1 MPFKN
6 FRMWRSR
13 LPHWR
18 ADEVTYFV
26 RFKHRRPLT
35 AAERSLLLQ
44 TFLRTGSRKLDID
57 AACVLSEETSLVF
70 RAQQTGKETPYE
82 ISKVV
87 EPVKR
92 KVGAKIIANTGE
104 PWSPFWEESFDR
116 IIRDEPE
123 YEEKMA
129 EIEEAAFAESES
141 DAASEI
147 GWLYFKGSN

>member
-35 AAERSLLLQ
+35 EAERCLLLQ
-44 TFLRTGSRKLDID
+44 TFLRSGSRKLDID
-57 AACVLSEETSLVF
+57 AACVMQEETSLVF
-70 RAQQTGKETPYE
+70 RAQQTGKGTPYE

-92 KVGAKIIANTGE
+92 KVGAKIIDNTGE
-104 PWSPFWEESFDR
+104 RWSPFWEESFDR
-116 IIRDEPE
+116 IIRDESE

-129 EIEEAAFAESES
+129 EIEEAAFAESASQDDS
-141 DAASEI
+141 DC
-147 GWLYFKGSN
+147 GWLYLREA